1 MLKKMYQAVND
12 IYAAVKKWTCCQML
26 NWSIREKNT
35 ITINNVS
42 SEHLLDFR
50 ITFFQFLL
58 VELKKLELE
67 EKPKLE
73 EDHSR

>member
-1 MLKKMYQAVND
+1 M
-12 IYAAVKKWTCCQML
+12 
-26 NWSIREKNT
+26 SG
-35 ITINNVS
+35 
-42 SEHLLDFR
+42 HLLDFR

-73 EDHSR
+73 EDHTKWIWICVRHKGVVRK